1 MATPFVGEIREVG
14 FNFAPPGWL
23 PCDGRLL
30 PISQYEVLY
39 TLLGTTYGGD
49 GVNTFGIPDLQG
61 RVAVHQGSL
70 NGNSSVYILGQ
81 KSGTEAVTI
90 LSSQMAAHTH
100 NVAVST
106 AIATLKTATT
116 KAAWA
121 QATQDGT
128 TILEG
133 YSAPPANA
141 SLAPAMVSS
150 AGGSLP
156 FSILQPYL
164 AVNYIIATQG
174 IFPSQG

>member
-30 PISQYEVLY
+30 PISQYQVLY

-49 GVNTFGIPDLQG
+49 GVNTFAIPDLQG
-61 RVAVHQGSL
+61 RAPVHQGSL

-81 KSGTEAVTI
+81 KAGTEQVTI

-100 NVAVST
+100 TISVNNQVATINAAT
-106 AIATLKTATT
+106 ARAT
-116 KAAWA
+116 WA

-128 TILEG
+128 TILDG
-133 YSAPPANA
+133 YSAPPGNA
-141 SLAPAMVSS
+141 SLSPTMVSS

-156 FSILQPYL
+156 FPILQPYL
-164 AVNYIIATQG
+164 AVNYIIATEG